1 MKKFVYTTTARNTG
15 ETGSVVICQEI
26 IMERFP
32 RAADLKVGEEI
43 VLDEEEVGYTDFQ
56 NFITTIR
63 RIV

>member
-1 MKKFVYTTTARNTG
+1 MKKFLYTTIARNTG
-15 ETGSVVICQEI
+15 ETGSVVMPEKI

-32 RAADLKVGEEI
+32 RFADLKVGEEI

>member
-1 MKKFVYTTTARNTG
+1 MKKFSYTTIARNTG
-15 ETGSVVICQEI
+15 ETASIVLDDIRVQQEY
-26 IMERFP
+26 P